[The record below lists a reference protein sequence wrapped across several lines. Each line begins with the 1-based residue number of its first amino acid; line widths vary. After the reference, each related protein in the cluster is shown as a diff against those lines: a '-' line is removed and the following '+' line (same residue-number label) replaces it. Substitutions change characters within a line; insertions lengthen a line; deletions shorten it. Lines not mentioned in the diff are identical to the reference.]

1 MDDKNRGYDVWE
13 NGKIIYENVP
23 MDFVVKLINQSGSS
37 LTIMPRSEIIELGT
51 GRWPHNLSNEELIQ
65 ENSSL
70 LDDLMKVSDELADTR
85 AQLGEAQA
93 ALHYMRHLYEQLES
107 KYAEVKRV
115 YKQMEGALEKCEL

>member
-1 MDDKNRGYDVWE
+1 MNYKNRGYDVWE
-13 NGKIIYENVP
+13 NGKIIYNDVQI
-23 MDFVVKLINQSGSS
+23 DFVVKLMQENGAP
-37 LTIMPRSEIIELGT
+37 LVVTPHSELIDLGT

-70 LDDLMKVSDELADTR
+70 LDDLMKAQDDLADTR
-85 AQLGEAQA
+85 AQLSEAQA

-115 YKQMEGALEKCEL
+115 YKQLEEALK

>member
-1 MDDKNRGYDVWE
+1 MNYKNRGYDVWE
-13 NGKIIYENVP
+13 NGKIIYNDVQI
-23 MDFVVKLINQSGSS
+23 DFVVKLMQENGAP
-37 LTIMPRSEIIELGT
+37 LVVTPHSELIDLGT

-70 LDDLMKVSDELADTR
+70 LDDLMKAQDDLANTR
-85 AQLGEAQA
+85 AQLSEAQA

-115 YKQMEGALEKCEL
+115 YKQLEEALK

>member
-1 MDDKNRGYDVWE
+1 MDYKNRGYDVWE
-13 NGKIIYENVP
+13 NGKVIYYNVP
-23 MDFVVKLINQSGSS
+23 MEFVVKLMYENGAP
-37 LTIMPRSEIIELGT
+37 LTITPHSEIMELGV
-51 GRWPHNLSNEELIQ
+51 GRWPHSLSNDELIQ

-70 LDDLMKVSDELADTR
+70 LDDLMKSQDELADTR

>member
-1 MDDKNRGYDVWE
+1 MNYKNRGYDVWE
-13 NGKIIYENVP
+13 NGKIIYNDVQ
-23 MDFVVKLINQSGSS
+23 MDFVVKLIQENGAP
-37 LTIMPRSEIIELGT
+37 LVVTPHSELINLGT

-70 LDDLMKVSDELADTR
+70 LDNLMKAQDDLADTS
-85 AQLGEAQA
+85 AQLSEAQA

-115 YKQMEGALEKCEL
+115 YKQMEEALK

>member
-1 MDDKNRGYDVWE
+1 MNYKNRGYDVWE
-13 NGKIIYENVP
+13 NGKIIYNDVQ
-23 MDFVVKLINQSGSS
+23 MDFVVKLIQENGAP
-37 LTIMPRSEIIELGT
+37 LVVTPHSELIDLGT

-70 LDDLMKVSDELADTR
+70 LDDLMKAQDDLADTS
-85 AQLGEAQA
+85 AQLSEAQA

-115 YKQMEGALEKCEL
+115 YKQMEEALK

>member
-1 MDDKNRGYDVWE
+1 MNYKNRGYDVWE
-13 NGKIIYENVP
+13 NGKIIYNNVQI
-23 MDFVVKLINQSGSS
+23 DFVVKLMQENGAP
-37 LTIMPRSEIIELGT
+37 LVVTPHSELIDLGT

-70 LDDLMKVSDELADTR
+70 LDDLMKAQDDLADTR
-85 AQLGEAQA
+85 AQLSEAQA

-115 YKQMEGALEKCEL
+115 YKQMEEALK

>member
-1 MDDKNRGYDVWE
+1 MDYKNRGYDVWE
-13 NGKIIYENVP
+13 NGKIIYNDVQ
-23 MDFVVKLINQSGSS
+23 MDFVVKLMQENGAP
-37 LTIMPRSEIIELGT
+37 LVVTPHSELIDLGT

-70 LDDLMKVSDELADTR
+70 LDDLMKAQDDLADTR
-85 AQLGEAQA
+85 AQLSEAQA

-115 YKQMEGALEKCEL
+115 YKQMEEALK

>member
-1 MDDKNRGYDVWE
+1 MNYKNRGYDVWE
-13 NGKIIYENVP
+13 NGKIIYNDVQ
-23 MDFVVKLINQSGSS
+23 MDFVVKLMQENGAP
-37 LTIMPRSEIIELGT
+37 LVVTPHSELIDLGT

-70 LDDLMKVSDELADTR
+70 LDDLMKSQDDLADTR
-85 AQLGEAQA
+85 AQLSEAQA

-115 YKQMEGALEKCEL
+115 YKQMEEALK